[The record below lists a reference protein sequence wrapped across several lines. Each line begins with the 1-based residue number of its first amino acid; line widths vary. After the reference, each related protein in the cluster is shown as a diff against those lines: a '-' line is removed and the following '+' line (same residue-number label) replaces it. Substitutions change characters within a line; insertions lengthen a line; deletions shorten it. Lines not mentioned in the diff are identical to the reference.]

1 MLNRLHKIASNEA
14 WLMRPAEYST
24 MMKIIERMEDMPTRE
39 GFDACGEA
47 VELPSMRVENG
58 TAIIPINGVMLRGIS
73 MAEKVS
79 GVVAME
85 DVERD
90 IEWAANAPEVVRVI
104 LDIDSPGG
112 MYNGTPELSD
122 VIAKCRER
130 KPMAA
135 FTAGTMASAA
145 YWTGVTAG
153 QVYMSRSSD
162 VGSIGVVLSWPDVSK
177 AMEAKGIKIKVFSS
191 GAYKGMTPEVEL
203 TDSQESY
210 LKERVMKL
218 ADEFYSHVIGQ
229 RAGAQESAFD
239 GRVFTA
245 TEALELGLVDGT
257 ARNINEVIE
266 IMTLQEEVQALRTE
280 NNQLRA
286 ELKEVRADV
295 AALTD
300 IVTEQASSSE
310 PELKAEEQQPDI
322 KALVSQAVAEKLAEQ
337 RESLKAEAAQEF
349 SKMIASAGQP
359 APIPEKLEENK
370 PALKGLD
377 LAIAAHKREAR

>member
-1 MLNRLHKIASNEA
+1 
-14 WLMRPAEYST
+14 

-39 GFDACGEA
+39 GIDICGEA

-73 MAEKVS
+73 MAEKIS
-79 GVVAME
+79 GVVSME
-85 DVERD
+85 DIERD
-90 IEWAANAPEVVRVI
+90 IEWAANAPEVERVI

-135 FTAGTMASAA
+135 FTSGTMASAA
-145 YWTGVTAG
+145 YWTGATAG
-153 QVYMSRSSD
+153 QVYMSRSAD

-177 AMEAKGIKIKVFSS
+177 AMEAEGINIKVFSS

-210 LKERVMKL
+210 LQERVMKL

-229 RAGAQESAFD
+229 RAGVNEAAFD

-245 TEALELGLVDGT
+245 SEAAELGLIDGT

-266 IMTLQEEVQALRTE
+266 LMTSTEKLQALETRIT
-280 NNQLRA
+280 QLEA
-286 ELKEVRADV
+286 KQNKSDEDF
-295 AALTD
+295 AALAD
-300 IVTEQASSSE
+300 MVTEQANEKAPE
-310 PELKAEEQQPDI
+310 PKVEEQQPDI
-322 KALVSQAVAEKLAEQ
+322 KALVSQAVSEKLAEQ
-337 RESLKAEAAQEF
+337 RESLKAETAQEF